1 MRYILV
7 EWETSSQE
15 LLDHT
20 VQGKGTGVGSGD
32 GGRLWAVSPLMAWN
46 YMWKHSSLYVF
57 VFLEKTFRQIGLLRQ
72 TNFSAKN
79 ISKEANINNKRCNL
93 CFFLF
98 SFFHHRSLFCS
109 FPFSSLAWFWSLSDA
124 KNLPLGRFSL
134 KWLQISSGS
143 FSKNRL
149 HILLTLLRD
158 AQNCFSLRLMYTTG
172 NSRRKIASSSVTFL
186 LSKYAC

>member
-1 MRYILV
+1 M
-7 EWETSSQE
+7 EGG
-15 LLDHT
+15 
-20 VQGKGTGVGSGD
+20 GKL
-32 GGRLWAVSPLMAWN
+32 RQLWAVSPLMAWN

-57 VFLEKTFRQIGLLRQ
+57 VFLEKTFRQIGLLLKQ
-72 TNFSAKN
+72 TFSAKN

-143 FSKNRL
+143 FSK
-149 HILLTLLRD
+149 LLTLLRD

-172 NSRRKIASSSVTFL
+172 NSRRKIVSSSVTFL